1 MENIKK
7 NNYWTEQGLA
17 SKKANQESKIIKV
30 TNAYKDKKGNE
41 RTFIHYR
48 HAGPNDLKFKTNEVR
63 KFTKEEYRLFYKV
76 ERDTIKE
83 NLDSRPYSRLHNK
96 LVANLYLV
104 PNRLKQQAL
113 IAKHE
118 ENLKNIREH
127 MKAVRF
133 RQYQEYNRKANNCI
147 EICKKDFK
155 GNEYVFMTLHS
166 NKKLL
171 ELKNIA
177 TKMVNEITMDTGT
190 DTTANIY
197 SKSTYPLALHVK
209 NIKLA
214 A

>member
-1 MENIKK
+1 MENIKE

-17 SKKANQESKIIKV
+17 SKKANQDAKIIPV
-30 TNAYKDKKGNE
+30 TVTRMINGNE
-41 RTFIHYR
+41 RVYTHYR
-48 HAGPNDLKFKTNEVR
+48 HARTNDIKVEKLQVEKLS
-63 KFTKEEYRLFYKV
+63 KEEYREFYKL
-76 ERDTIKE
+76 EREALKK

-96 LVANLYLV
+96 LVASLYLK
-104 PNRLKQQAL
+104 PNQLKQQAFV
-113 IAKHE
+113 AKHE
-118 ENLKNIREH
+118 EDIKNIREH

-197 SKSTYPLALHVK
+197 SKSTYPLTLHVE

>member
-7 NNYWTEQGLA
+7 SNYWTEQGLA
-17 SKKANQESKIIKV
+17 SKKANQECKNIKITYTRIIDGK
-30 TNAYKDKKGNE
+30 E
-41 RTFIHYR
+41 HTFTYYR
-48 HAGPNDLKFKTNEVR
+48 HASSNDIKAEKIEAR
-63 KFTKEEYRLFYKV
+63 KYTKEEYRAFYKL
-76 ERDTIKE
+76 EREAIKK

-96 LVANLYLV
+96 LVASLYLK
-104 PNRLKQQAL
+104 PDRLKQQTL

-118 ENLKNIREH
+118 EDIKKVREH

-155 GNEYVFMTLHS
+155 GNEYVFMILHS

-197 SKSTYPLALHVK
+197 SKSTYPLTLHVE

>member
-7 NNYWTEQGLA
+7 DNYWTEQGLA
-17 SKKANQESKIIKV
+17 SKKANQENKIIKIIN
-30 TNAYKDKKGNE
+30 THKDKKGNKH
-41 RTFIHYR
+41 TFVHYR
-48 HAGPNDLKFKTNEVR
+48 HACSNDFKFKTNEVR
-63 KFTKEEYRLFYKV
+63 KLTKEEYKEFYKL
-76 ERDTIKE
+76 EKSIKKK
-83 NLDSRPYSRLHNK
+83 NLDSRPYSELHHK
-96 LVANLYLV
+96 LVASLYLK
-104 PNRLKQQAL
+104 PDQLKQQAL

-127 MKAVRF
+127 MKSVRF

-197 SKSTYPLALHVK
+197 SKSTYPLTLHVE
-209 NIKLA
+209 NIKLTA
-214 A
+214 